1 MKTGFNSI
9 LSNAGNVPPRNI
21 KIPFLCYEE
30 NNSNSN
36 GTENNNEVEEIPV
49 FDLNKIFQFN
59 FSYNFDILK
68 SLLETLIRNQQE
80 YQREIIKMKKDNEIK
95 INEIE
100 SNIVDMRIA
109 LSSPQFLEELKKEK
123 EKLKIEQEI
132 IKNKII
138 KEKNLEKI
146 QNENNRQLINEL
158 TVSKITN
165 QF

>member
-1 MKTGFNSI
+1 
-9 LSNAGNVPPRNI
+9 
-21 KIPFLCYEE
+21 
-30 NNSNSN
+30 
-36 GTENNNEVEEIPV
+36 
-49 FDLNKIFQFN
+49 
-59 FSYNFDILK
+59 
-68 SLLETLIRNQQE
+68 LIRNQQE

-146 QNENNRQLINEL
+146 QNENNRQLIDEL

>member
-1 MKTGFNSI
+1 MKTGFNNI
-9 LSNAGNVPPRNI
+9 LSDTTNIAPRNI

-30 NNSNSN
+30 NNSNQN
-36 GTENNNEVEEIPV
+36 GTENNNEVEDIPV

-123 EKLKIEQEI
+123 EKLKIESEI

-158 TVSKITN
+158 TVSTITI

>member
-1 MKTGFNSI
+1 MKSEFRNFLGDIRNE
-9 LSNAGNVPPRNI
+9 APRNI
-21 KIPFLCYEE
+21 TIPFLCYEE
-30 NNSNSN
+30 NNSNIN
-36 GTENNNEVEEIPV
+36 GIEKKNEVEEIPI
-49 FDLNKIFQFN
+49 FDLNKIFQIN
-59 FSYNFDILK
+59 FSYNFDLLK
-68 SLLETLIRNQQE
+68 SLLETLIINQQE

-123 EKLKIEQEI
+123 EKLKIESEI

-146 QNENNRQLINEL
+146 QNENNRQLINNL
-158 TVSKITN
+158 TVSKI
-165 QF
+165 